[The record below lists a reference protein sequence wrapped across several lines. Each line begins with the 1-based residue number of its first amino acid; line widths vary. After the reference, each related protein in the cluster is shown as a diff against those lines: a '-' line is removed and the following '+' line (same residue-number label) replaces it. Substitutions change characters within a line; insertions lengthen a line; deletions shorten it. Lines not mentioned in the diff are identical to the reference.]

1 MDVRTILSQ
10 IDLGSIA
17 LPEFQRGYVW
27 NRDQVRGL
35 MTSLYRKYP
44 VGSLMVWV
52 TPTEVADVRGGG
64 MLAAGTVDLL
74 LDGQQRVTT
83 LYGIIRGRAPR
94 FFDGD
99 ASAFTGLHF
108 DIEDEVFEFYAPA
121 KMKGNPRWI
130 SVTQLMTEGVAE
142 SIKAVFENP
151 DLSLRAGDYVNRLTR
166 LDAVKD
172 IEFHVEKVVGED
184 KTIEVVV
191 DIFNRVNSGGTKLSK
206 GDLALARICA
216 SWPDARD
223 EMKKVLRYWSDRGF
237 HFQLDWLLRNIT
249 TIVAGEAKFAALT
262 GVTTSEFQEGL
273 KNATKSANVL
283 LNVIGAR
290 LGLDH
295 DRVLGGRYAFPVMT
309 RYLSTR
315 GGKFHSAIEQ
325 DKLLYWYIQSFLWG
339 RFAGSVET
347 VLNQDLDLVDG
358 TEASI
363 DRLIQQIRL
372 SRGDLTVRDV
382 DFSGWSLGARFYPML
397 YLLTRM
403 QGARDWGA
411 PFPVLSAGM
420 LGKGAALEIHHIFPK
435 AHLYRH
441 DYQRSEVNA
450 LANFCFLTKDTNI
463 AISDS
468 APRDYFRKIATD
480 YPGALESQ
488 WIPMDEQLWE
498 VDRYRDFLAAR
509 RALLADAANHVL
521 ENLLHPAA
529 GAPVDTALELEL
541 GAAPDVAEAMDPVVT
556 ELLAWIG
563 QQGIS
568 QPNVDQEIADPETQ
582 ELIIV
587 GDLVWPNGVQ
597 EGLSDPVVFE
607 FEAEDAAVS
616 RLAALG
622 YRVFTTP
629 DAFKRYLMA
638 PPELASAE
646 EVAPEPST
654 AAAERFHQAM
664 LEVHDRAKREAGYN
678 ASRFLSMVSDIGG
691 LETAK
696 RLLQATDPSEGFVA
710 LWSKG
715 RLDLSVEAQALR
727 PEFQGLF
734 SEEALHRAR
743 QRLVAVGYA
752 GPADVAG
759 GGI

>member
-1 MDVRTILSQ
+1 MDVQTILSQ

-27 NRDQVRGL
+27 NREQVRGL

-64 MLAAGTVDLL
+64 MLAAGNVDLL

-99 ASAFTGLHF
+99 ENAFKGLHF
-108 DIEDEVFEFYAPA
+108 EIEDEVFEFYAPA

-130 SVTQLMTEGVAE
+130 SVTQLMTEGVAK

-151 DLSLRAGDYVNRLTR
+151 DLSPRAAVYVNRLTR
-166 LDAVKD
+166 LDAIKD

-184 KTIEVVV
+184 KTIDVVV

-216 SWPDARD
+216 TWPDARA
-223 EMKKVLRYWSDRGF
+223 EMKKSLRYWSEHGF
-237 HFQLDWLLRNIT
+237 HFQLDWLLRNVT
-249 TIVAGEAKFAALT
+249 TILTGEARFTALS
-262 GVTTSEFQEGL
+262 GVATEEFQAGL
-273 KNATKSANVL
+273 TQATKAANVL

-295 DRVLGGRYAFPVMT
+295 DRVLGGRYALPVMT
-309 RYLSTR
+309 RYLVKR
-315 GGKFHSAIEQ
+315 GGKFHSAVEQ
-325 DKLLYWYIQSFLWG
+325 DRLLYWYVQSFLWG

-347 VLNQDLDLVDG
+347 VLNQDLGLIDE
-358 TEASI
+358 TEESI
-363 DRLIQQIRL
+363 ERLIQQIRL

-382 DFSGWSLGARFYPML
+382 DFAGWSLGARFYPML

-403 QGARDWGA
+403 QGARDWGP
-411 PFPVLSAGM
+411 PFPTLSAWM
-420 LGKGAALEIHHIFPK
+420 LGKGASLEIHHIFPK
-435 AHLYRH
+435 ALLYRH

-463 AISDS
+463 GISDTD
-468 APRDYFRKIATD
+468 PRDYFPRVAAA

-488 WIPMDEQLWE
+488 WVPVDEQLWDI
-498 VDRYRDFLAAR
+498 DRYRDFLAAR
-509 RALLADAANHVL
+509 RELLAAAANNVL
-521 ENLLHPAA
+521 EELLHPAPA
-529 GAPVDTALELEL
+529 EPIETMLELRF
-541 GAAPDVAEAMDPVVT
+541 GSVPDVDEAMDPVVKD
-556 ELLAWIG
+556 LLSWMRD
-563 QQGIS
+563 QGIPVPS
-568 QPNVDQEIADPETQ
+568 VDLEVSDPETQ
-582 ELIIV
+582 ELIVV
-587 GDLVWPNGVQ
+587 GDLVWLNGVQ

-607 FEAEDAAVS
+607 SEADDAAVS

-629 DAFKRYLMA
+629 DALKRYLLS
-638 PPELASAE
+638 PPELALSAE
-646 EVAPEPST
+646 PVPEPIP

-664 LEVHDRAKREAGYN
+664 IDVYDRAKREAGYN
-678 ASRFLSMVSDIGG
+678 ASRFLSMVTDVGG
-691 LETAK
+691 LETAN
-696 RLLQATDPSEGFVA
+696 RLLQSPDPSDGFVA

-727 PEFQGLF
+727 PEFQELF
-734 SEEALHRAR
+734 SPEALDRAR
-743 QRLVAVGYA
+743 QRLAAVGYSSK
-752 GPADVAG
+752 AD
-759 GGI
+759 